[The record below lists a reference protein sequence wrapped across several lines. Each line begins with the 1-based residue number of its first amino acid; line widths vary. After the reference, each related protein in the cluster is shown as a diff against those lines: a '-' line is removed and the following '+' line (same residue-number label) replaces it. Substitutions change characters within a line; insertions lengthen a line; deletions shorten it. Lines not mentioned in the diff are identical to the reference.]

1 MRYTFLVCCSAAGVF
16 LLFNCMEG
24 IAVNTN
30 ILATLT
36 EQSKRS
42 MAPVQK
48 LNTIA
53 IANTE
58 KLVVFQMES
67 LQKYA
72 ELGLA
77 QWRAAAQVNDP
88 ESFIA
93 YVCAQ
98 GRRMTEIGEQVIADT
113 KQAYQM
119 GMDLLSEA
127 QKVTQENVASVTKMS
142 KEKAVSPKAAA

>member
-1 MRYTFLVCCSAAGVF
+1 
-16 LLFNCMEG
+16 MEAT
-24 IAVNTN
+24 IMNTD

-36 EQSKRS
+36 EQTKSF

-58 KLVVFQMES
+58 KLVAFQTAS
-67 LQKYA
+67 VQKYA

-77 QWRAAAQVNDP
+77 QWKAAAQVSDP
-88 ESFIA
+88 ESLMT
-93 YVCAQ
+93 YVTAQ
-98 GRRMTEIGEQVIADT
+98 GARMTDVGEQVMADA
-113 KQAYQM
+113 KQTYQL

-127 QKVTQENVASVTKMS
+127 QKVTQENVASVTAMT
-142 KEKAVSPKAAA
+142 KEKATPRKAAA